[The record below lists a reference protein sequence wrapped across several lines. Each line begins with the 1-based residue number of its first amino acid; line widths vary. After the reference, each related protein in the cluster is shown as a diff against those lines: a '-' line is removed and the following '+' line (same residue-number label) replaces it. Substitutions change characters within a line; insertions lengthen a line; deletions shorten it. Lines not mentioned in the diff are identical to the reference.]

1 MTDATDS
8 EPLTTLFDALVD
20 EIGRREAAGETSNID
35 LILVA
40 DAPQDVAGPLTSAFV
55 DRPAAERSV
64 VEALNRLWGRLVPGS
79 GGEVGARV
87 RWVTRRVGA
96 VDYELSEAVASAAI
110 TPQVIGVDVVA
121 TTLRAEGWEVSVID
135 GRLSAH
141 LDDLFVD
148 VQIRPIDAVVAARAR
163 TIARPVRGKSADEPR
178 TTAEGSD
185 TGIGPHGMPDGEGG

>member
-8 EPLTTLFDALVD
+8 VPLPTLFDALVD
-20 EIGRREAAGETSNID
+20 ELGRREAAGETSDID

-40 DAPQDVAGPLTSAFV
+40 DAPREFAGPLTSALV

-64 VEALNRLWGRLVPGS
+64 KEAVSHVWGLLVPGS
-79 GGEVGARV
+79 AGQVDARV
-87 RWVTRRVGA
+87 RWVVRPVGA
-96 VDYELSEAVASAAI
+96 LVYELPEAVASAAI
-110 TPQVIGVDVVA
+110 TPEVIGVEVVA

-141 LDDLFVD
+141 LDDLFVN

-163 TIARPVRGKSADEPR
+163 TIARPVRGKSTDEPR
-178 TTAEGSD
+178 TTAEGSNA
-185 TGIGPHGMPDGEGG
+185 GIGPHGMPDGEGG